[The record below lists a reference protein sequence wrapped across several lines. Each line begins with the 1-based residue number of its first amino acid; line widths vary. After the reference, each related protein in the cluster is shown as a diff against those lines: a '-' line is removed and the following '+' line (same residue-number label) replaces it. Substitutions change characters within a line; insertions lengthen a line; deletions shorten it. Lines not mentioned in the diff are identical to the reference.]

1 MGPILRGLARAVRVV
16 TVVWPTIGLIA
27 LARGLPGFWAGY
39 LDDRSVLACVARL
52 WAGALAVSPRNRIMR
67 IVIDIMIGLMLVAVV
82 AGGLYLYNSQANSKR
97 QVASVRAALQQ
108 LQEQAAYHTTV
119 QSAMAGRDVLLVHLH
134 EQWFGEDVPANVL
147 VDGDRPW
154 IDLAPPGDLGEH
166 PPDPVVTSQAQAGF
180 WYNPTT
186 GTFRARVSPA
196 TSEAQTL
203 ALYNEVNGTGLEAFD
218 VIPDTSRKPLA
229 HVPGQTPVK
238 QYATMANKTWSEAKA
253 GDDLPETDLIV
264 AKPSGT
270 SAEETADS
278 GDQSHSGDNLILKE
292 SAETQDA
299 DNRLPEVVED
309 DLLPNSRPTLDRL
322 KEK

>member
-1 MGPILRGLARAVRVV
+1 
-16 TVVWPTIGLIA
+16 
-27 LARGLPGFWAGY
+27 
-39 LDDRSVLACVARL
+39 
-52 WAGALAVSPRNRIMR
+52 MR

-82 AGGLYLYNSQANSKR
+82 AGGLALYNSQAQGEQK
-97 QVASVRAALQQ
+97 VAAVRVALQQ

-134 EQWFGEDVPANVL
+134 EQWFGEDVPTNVL
-147 VDGDRPW
+147 IEGDRPW

-166 PPDPVVTSQAQAGF
+166 PPDPVVTHEGQAGF

-203 ALYNEVNGTGLEAFD
+203 ALYNEVNGTTLEAFD

-238 QYATMANKTWSEAKA
+238 QYATMANKTWSEAA
-253 GDDLPETDLIV
+253 VENDLPQTDLIV
-264 AKPSGT
+264 AARSEKPARELDDLDDQLNSGVDLNSKNKT
-270 SAEETADS
+270 KIEDAS
-278 GDQSHSGDNLILKE
+278 QS
-292 SAETQDA
+292 
-299 DNRLPEVVED
+299 LPEVVED
-309 DLLPNSRPTLDRL
+309 EFLPDSRPTLERL
-322 KEK
+322 KD